1 VIILFLGMMASEIKA
16 QGLIIQMNDGDENT
30 VPLNTV
36 QKLNFSQTDLVV
48 VFRSGSNDGYG
59 LSEIRK
65 LYFDATVSTGE
76 DVPLDMQHLSV
87 YPNPAGNFVMV
98 KGIPDEARTVSVY
111 QTDGQ
116 LVLTATVTSSA
127 LNIDIRQLQSGLY
140 LVNAFGRTTKFI
152 KR

>member
-1 VIILFLGMMASEIKA
+1 MIILFLGMMASEIKA

-65 LYFDATVSTGE
+65 LYFDATVSTG
-76 DVPLDMQHLSV
+76 DDFRLDQDRLSV
-87 YPNPAGNFVMV
+87 YPNPAGNMITV
-98 KGIPDEARTVSVY
+98 KGVPGQADTVSVY

-116 LVLTATVTSSA
+116 LVLTETVTSSA
-127 LNIDIRQLQSGLY
+127 VNIDISQLQSGLY